1 MNAYL
6 DTQVAVWLYAGRL
19 KRLSVEARRRIESS
33 DVLIS
38 PMAFLEI
45 QYLYDRKR
53 ISIEAVSLLAY
64 LTATIGATL
73 CDFPFPAIALAALT
87 VGWTNDPFDRLIV
100 AHAIANHE
108 APLITADQRIL
119 ENYPNAVW

>member
-6 DTQVAVWLYAGRL
+6 DTQVAAWLYTGRA
-19 KRLSVEARRRIESS
+19 KRLSAEAKRQVEKN

-38 PMAFLEI
+38 PMVFLEL

-53 ISIEAVSLLAY
+53 IHVEPVSVLAY

-73 CDFPFPAIALAALT
+73 CSFPFPSIALAALK

-108 APLITADQRIL
+108 APLITADERIR
-119 ENYPNAVW
+119 ENYFNAVW

>member
-1 MNAYL
+1 LNAYL
-6 DTQVAVWLYAGRL
+6 DTQVAAWLYGGRTR
-19 KRLSVEARRRIESS
+19 RLSAEAKRQVENSN
-33 DVLIS
+33 VLLS

-53 ISIEAVSLLAY
+53 INIEPVPLLAY

-73 CDFPFPAIALAALT
+73 CNFPFPAIALAALT
-87 VGWTNDPFDRLIV
+87 IGWTSDPFDRLIV

-108 APLITADQRIL
+108 APLITADQNIL
-119 ENYPNAVW
+119 ENYRNAVW